1 MTNSRPTTRKQ
12 PHREQMNLASAL
24 SPDNAS
30 VELNVANNGKMLGGI
45 TGKGFMPGK
54 SGNPGGRKKKPI
66 TEIYEEIAEEDRP
79 RIKKHVREVLF
90 KSERDVSMLK
100 EMADR
105 IEGKSSSDESFS
117 NLAIQIVVENIGN

>member
-1 MTNSRPTTRKQ
+1 
-12 PHREQMNLASAL
+12 MNLASAL